1 VLAVF
6 IAVLLGTTFA
16 LSYSLS
22 SQLDRSAEISQR
34 LAQMENRLAQLE
46 LSDRELQPQQS
57 STEPSLPTTVSQSD
71 LPVPSASN
79 VQRFSRGPFGF
90 AQMNQLTDPSV
101 DPEIRLKQARELINS
116 PMPPMQLMAIET
128 LIELQDEQATSAIRD
143 MISAVGDDRRSLF
156 MAERAIDL
164 LADADGL
171 DVDTLL
177 YELVDHE
184 SEVITIAAAR
194 SLEARTDDNPMKN
207 VIDKLALGLEDADGG
222 VRSRTV
228 QQLGRT
234 RSPAAVDTLSIA
246 LNDNNSEV
254 RMRAAQALGNTGA
267 DAAIEQLTIALDDPV
282 AEVRSAAA
290 RGLDQIRNPQSA
302 NNRNYAIG
310 VAPQFLSPTK
320 RR

>member
-1 VLAVF
+1 MISKSILLAVLF
-6 IAVLLGTTFA
+6 AVFLGTTFA
-16 LSYSLS
+16 LSYALLS
-22 SQLDRSAEISQR
+22 RQEQSADISDR
-34 LAQMENRLAQLE
+34 LALIEERITQLE
-46 LSDRELQPQQS
+46 MAGRDAGLPQPIPEQKAEGMESQDELPLQTAHRVQSYSGGPIGFQQ
-57 STEPSLPTTVSQSD
+57 
-71 LPVPSASN
+71 
-79 VQRFSRGPFGF
+79 F
-90 AQMNQLTDPSV
+90 NQLRDPTV
-101 DPEIRLKQARELINS
+101 DPEIRLSQARELIKS

-128 LIELQDEQATSAIRD
+128 LIELQDEQATGAVRNLVSAI
-143 MISAVGDDRRSLF
+143 GNDRRSQF

-171 DVDTLL
+171 DVDSLL
-177 YELVDHE
+177 YEYADHDNE
-184 SEVITIAAAR
+184 AIAIAAAR
-194 SLEARTDDNPMKN
+194 SLEARADDNPMKN
-207 VIDKLALGLEDADGG
+207 VISKLATGLTDADGG

-267 DAAIEQLTIALDDPV
+267 DAAIEKLTIALDDPV

-302 NNRNYAIG
+302 STANFVYG
-310 VAPQFLSPTK
+310 VAP
-320 RR
+320 